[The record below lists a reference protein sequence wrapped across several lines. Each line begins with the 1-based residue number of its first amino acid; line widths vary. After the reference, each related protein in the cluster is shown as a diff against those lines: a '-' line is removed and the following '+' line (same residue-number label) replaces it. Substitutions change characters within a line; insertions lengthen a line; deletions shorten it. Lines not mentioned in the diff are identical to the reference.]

1 MQEVREIKDIPGTA
15 SEKLDNPYIRHIPIE
30 RRLTMTKHISI
41 DEHNEFHQIIELLR
55 RAQDGGLLRSLYVD
69 RREYKVKALSEYGE
83 WSVSLTPYTHEPEDS
98 T

>member
-1 MQEVREIKDIPGTA
+1 
-15 SEKLDNPYIRHIPIE
+15 
-30 RRLTMTKHISI
+30 MTKHISI

-55 RAQDGGLLRSLYVD
+55 RAQDEGLLRSLYVD

-83 WSVSLTPYTHEPEDS
+83 WSVSLTPYAHEPEDS

>member
-1 MQEVREIKDIPGTA
+1 MVDMIRETKDIPGTA

-55 RAQDGGLLRSLYVD
+55 RAHDQGLIHSLYVD
-69 RREYKVKALSEYGE
+69 HSTYKVTAISDYGE
-83 WSVSLTPYTHEPEDS
+83 WSVNLTPRTPETED
-98 T
+98 